1 VGCGQVAE
9 PGRTLRPDLK
19 VSFVTGYAENA
30 TLGNGHLD
38 PGMKVIGRSF
48 PGAGVQK
55 IAGTKL
61 VVMRCNAPLTFG
73 KLLVI
78 ALPNWARSVDCGWL
92 NAFSIR

>member
-1 VGCGQVAE
+1 MGCGQVAE

-73 KLLVI
+73 MAQSPVMCLR
-78 ALPNWARSVDCGWL
+78 ARSEMPADFVKL
-92 NAFSIR
+92 